1 MWITASLLMLGSD
14 RAVTESDTKFSDPAE
29 VKGRWLML

>member
-1 MWITASLLMLGSD
+1 MWITVWLLTLRSD
-14 RAVTESDTKFSDPAE
+14 HAATDSGTKFSDPAE